1 MKVKSEERREK
12 VECAQQGVRA
22 TEAVIDCITKAR
34 DEAKELIESAENTS
48 EEELFEAKI
57 DEAIEKMFGAL
68 RKVAMANTLATVLT
82 AINERGM
89 DIRDLL

>member
-1 MKVKSEERREK
+1 M
-12 VECAQQGVRA
+12 
-22 TEAVIDCITKAR
+22 
-34 DEAKELIESAENTS
+34 
-48 EEELFEAKI
+48 FEAKI

-82 AINERGM
+82 AINEQGM

>member
-1 MKVKSEERREK
+1 MKNDELRKK

-22 TEAVIDCITKAR
+22 TEAAISCIAKER

-48 EEELFEAKI
+48 EEELFEAKL

-82 AINERGM
+82 AINEQGM